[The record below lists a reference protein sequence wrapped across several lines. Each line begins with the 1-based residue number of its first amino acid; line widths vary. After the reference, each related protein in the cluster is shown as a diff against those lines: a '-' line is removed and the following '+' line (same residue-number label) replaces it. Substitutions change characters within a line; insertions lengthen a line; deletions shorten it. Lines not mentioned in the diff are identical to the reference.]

1 MSKLKNIDIEDYWN
15 IINYNYS
22 QIQFAEVKATAVI
35 SIYSLIFGLGYTL
48 DILDEENIY
57 SFNFDLGDAIH
68 IILFCVSLFFVISS
82 VRRCVM
88 CILPRFN
95 FSVKKSPLFFGD
107 INKYKDF
114 DTFFESLN
122 EVLNDE
128 NNYRK
133 HLTQS
138 VYATANIASIK
149 FFNVNKG
156 LRHLLKSIIFLSLFF
171 ISIYA
176 V

>member
-15 IINYNYS
+15 IIKYNYS

-48 DILDEENIY
+48 DILDEENVY
-57 SFNFDLGDAIH
+57 SFNFDFGDAIH
-68 IILFCVSLFFVISS
+68 IILLGFSMFFVIAA

-95 FSVKKSPLFFGD
+95 FTVKKSPLFFGD

-114 DTFFESLN
+114 ETFFESLE

-128 NNYRK
+128 TNYRK

>member
-1 MSKLKNIDIEDYWN
+1 MIDLETVQRELPEKRKTD
-15 IINYNYS
+15 
-22 QIQFAEVKATAVI
+22 VI
-35 SIYSLIFGLGYTL
+35 
-48 DILDEENIY
+48 
-57 SFNFDLGDAIH
+57 DL
-68 IILFCVSLFFVISS
+68 
-82 VRRCVM
+82 
-88 CILPRFN
+88 
-95 FSVKKSPLFFGD
+95 
-107 INKYKDF
+107 NKYKDF

>member
-1 MSKLKNIDIEDYWN
+1 MSKLKNIDIEDFWN

-35 SIYSLIFGLGYTL
+35 SIYSIIFGLGYTL
-48 DILDEENIY
+48 DIIDEENVY
-57 SFNFDLGDAIH
+57 SFSFDFGDAIH
-68 IILFCVSLFFVISS
+68 IILLGISS
-82 VRRCVM
+82 FFIIASLRRCII

-95 FSVKKSPLFFGD
+95 FTVKKSPLFFGD
-107 INKYKDF
+107 VNKYKDF
-114 DTFFESLN
+114 DTFFESLE

-128 NNYRK
+128 KKYRK

-156 LRHLLKSIIFLSLFF
+156 LSHLLRSIIFLTLFF
-171 ISIYA
+171 ISIYTF
-176 V
+176 